1 MDNNIELILK
11 QALNKLKGTKKTR
24 PKGACLTEMDLS
36 CLIDG
41 KVSELERDKFLAHVL
56 TCQGCAEL
64 LGTHLKVI
72 NAINNKEALETPEE
86 VVQAAIG
93 LYNPEVGVN
102 FLEVA
107 LNLKEKFIELVRTTG
122 DILLGPQ
129 LVPIPALRSH
139 SEESRFANEVKIVK
153 EFDNI
158 LTEVGVEKKKPDICD
173 VEIRLTDKETKK
185 KKEGFR
191 VTLNKNGKEIES
203 SLIEDGKVAF
213 KDVRPDKYV
222 VSIIKDDK
230 KFGIIEILI
239 TSSK

>member
-1 MDNNIELILK
+1 MDKNIESILK
-11 QALNKLKGTKKTR
+11 QVLNKLKVTKKSR
-24 PKGACLTEMDLS
+24 SKGACLTEMDLS
-36 CLIDG
+36 CIIDG
-41 KVSELERDKFLAHVL
+41 KVSELERDKLLAHVL
-56 TCQGCAEL
+56 TCQSCTEL
-64 LGTHLKVI
+64 LGAHLKVM
-72 NAINNKEALETPEE
+72 NAINNNVALEAPEE
-86 VVQAAIG
+86 VVQAAIN

-122 DILLGPQ
+122 DILIGPQ
-129 LVPIPALRSH
+129 LVPIPVLRSH
-139 SEESRFANEVKIVK
+139 GEESQFTDEIKIVK

-185 KKEGFR
+185 KIEGFR

-203 SLIEDGKVAF
+203 SLIEDGKVIF

-230 KFGIIEILI
+230 KFGIIEIVI
-239 TSSK
+239 TASK